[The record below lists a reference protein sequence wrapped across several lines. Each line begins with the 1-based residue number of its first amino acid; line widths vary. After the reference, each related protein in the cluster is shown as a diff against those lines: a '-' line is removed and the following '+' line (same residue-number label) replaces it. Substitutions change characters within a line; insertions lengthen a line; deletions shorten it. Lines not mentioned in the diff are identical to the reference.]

1 MRVAIV
7 GAGVA
12 GLVAARRLAQLGH
25 GVRVLEAADAP
36 GGMIR
41 PARLAGLQIDI
52 GAEAFAVRGGAVAEL
67 VVELGLTAE
76 LVEPRALGSWGYQDG
91 EAYAQPKGGL
101 FGLPPG
107 PDAAGLEAAVGPE
120 GVAAVAHE
128 ATLDPHIGA
137 DAANLADLVR
147 ARYGERILHR
157 LVAPVTRGVYSLD
170 PELMRVDALLPGVLE
185 QLRKHGS
192 LGAVVRDRRAAAWPG
207 ALVRSVRGGMHRFVA
222 ALVADCE
229 RLGVAFEYGARLRH
243 LDELPEHDSA
253 IVTVPP
259 SDDFPYLGGARA
271 GEGVL
276 SEVVALLLDAPALDA
291 HPRGTGLLVAP
302 SASGADPVRAKALTH
317 VTAKWPWLDEATG
330 AGRHIVRL
338 SYANPADASPQQAL
352 ADASALLGTPL
363 DAEQLVDQARQL
375 WHMPPP
381 PARLGAA
388 QTRAKLQDAVADL
401 PPNIRCIGTW
411 IAGTGLASVVP
422 QANQVAQ
429 ELQNVD

>member
-12 GLVAARRLAQLGH
+12 GLVAARRLAQFGH
-25 GVRVLEAADAP
+25 EVLVLEAADAP
-36 GGMIR
+36 GGMIQ
-41 PARLAGLQIDI
+41 PASLGNLQIDI

-67 VVELGLTAE
+67 VDELGLTGE

-101 FGLPPG
+101 LGLPPG
-107 PDAAGLEAAVGPE
+107 PEAAGLEAAVGPE

-128 ATLDPHIGA
+128 ALLDPRIGA

-170 PELMRVDALLPGVLE
+170 PELVRVDALLPGVLE
-185 QLRKHGS
+185 QLREHGS
-192 LGAVVRDRRAAAWPG
+192 LGAVVRDRRAAASPG
-207 ALVRSVRGGMHRFVA
+207 ALVRSVRGGMHRLVA
-222 ALVADCE
+222 ALVTDCE
-229 RLGVAFEYGARLRH
+229 RLGVAFEYGIRLRR
-243 LDELPEHDSA
+243 LDELPEHDA
-253 IVTVPP
+253 AVITVPP
-259 SDDFPYLGGARA
+259 SDGFPYLGDVRA
-271 GEGVL
+271 GRSVQ
-276 SEVVALLLDAPALDA
+276 SEVVALLLDAPVLDA

-302 SASGADPVRAKALTH
+302 SASGTDPVRAKALTH

-330 AGRHIVRL
+330 PGRHVVRL
-338 SYANPADASPQQAL
+338 SYANPDDASLQRAL
-352 ADASALLGTPL
+352 ADASALLGSPL
-363 DAEQLVDQARQL
+363 AAEQLVDHARQL

-381 PARLGAA
+381 PARIGAA
-388 QTRAKLQDAVADL
+388 NARAKLQDAVADL

-422 QANQVAQ
+422 DANRVVQQ
-429 ELQNVD
+429 LQNVD